1 MSASDPSPA
10 IAAKM
15 QAAGLPAPAI
25 TAFLHAVAR
34 VRAGDSGL
42 CSETAI
48 TPVADLLRLDDL
60 PDDAAP
66 RDALRQ
72 LAVIKLNGGLGTTM
86 GLDHAKSLLV
96 VKHGLNFLDFIARQI
111 LHLRAGG
118 PEPRFYL
125 MNSFSTQADTLA
137 YLRRYPEL
145 WRQEKLDFLQSRVPK
160 LNPTTL
166 EPVAWPKDPAL
177 EWCPPGHGDFYPSL
191 LACGL
196 LDELLRHG
204 VKYLFVS
211 NADNLGATVDLRLLD
226 YFSRSGL
233 SFLMEVAERADSD
246 KKGGHLARR
255 GKDGPLMLRE
265 SAQCPAAEEELF
277 QDIKRHRF
285 FNTNNLW
292 IRLDHLPGAL
302 ARHGGALPL
311 PLIKNLKPVD
321 PCDPASP
328 QVLQLES
335 ALGAAIECFERAGAI
350 VVPRARF
357 APVKNTNELLALRSD
372 AYSVSEDYR
381 VSLAQTRHGR
391 SLKIDLDAQHYKLM
405 RDFERHF
412 GHGPPSLIH
421 CDSLKV
427 TGPLAFAPGVVCQ
440 GDVEFINDHAEPKTV
455 PPGTYRTGCTR
466 F

>member
-48 TPVADLLRLDDL
+48 TPVADPPRLDDL
-60 PDDAAP
+60 PNAEAP

-118 PEPRFYL
+118 LDPRFYL

-145 WRQEKLDFLQSRVPK
+145 WRQEQLDFLQSRVPK
-160 LNPTTL
+160 LNPDTL

-196 LDELLRHG
+196 LDELLRQG

-246 KKGGHLARR
+246 KKGGHLTQRR
-255 GKDGPLMLRE
+255 NDGRLMLRE
-265 SAQCPAAEEELF
+265 SAQCPPEEEKLF
-277 QDIKRHRF
+277 QDIKRHHF

-292 IRLDHLPGAL
+292 LRLDHLSDAL

-311 PLIKNLKPVD
+311 PLIKNLKNVD
-321 PCDPASP
+321 PGDPTSP

-335 ALGAAIECFERAGAI
+335 AMGAAIECFERAGAI

-372 AYSVSEDYR
+372 AYSVSEEFH
-381 VSLAQTRHGR
+381 VTMAEARHGR

-412 GHGPPSLIH
+412 AQGVPSLVN
-421 CDSLKV
+421 CESLKV
-427 TGPLAFAPGVVCQ
+427 RGPLDFGAGVVCEGQ
-440 GDVEFINDHAEPKTV
+440 VEFVNEAAEPKTV
-455 PPGTYRTGCTR
+455 PPGTYRTGCAR